1 MGAPAVR
8 TRQVTLLTQKLK
20 RLPANRLF
28 PRYCLLLIFLTSTFV
43 NLAKGDQKKD
53 KFRGTVVHA
62 GPKAVTVKSLDNIY
76 LVRTFNYT
84 PQLEKKINAKPP
96 AAGKKVTVHYFR
108 GTDLAT
114 KVD

>member
-1 MGAPAVR
+1 
-8 TRQVTLLTQKLK
+8 
-20 RLPANRLF
+20 
-28 PRYCLLLIFLTSTFV
+28 LIFLTSTAPQF

-62 GPKAVTVKSLDNIY
+62 GPKAVTVKSLDNTY

>member
-1 MGAPAVR
+1 M
-8 TRQVTLLTQKLK
+8 TLLTQKLK
-20 RLPANRLF
+20 RLTANRFRF
-28 PRYCLLLIFLTSTFV
+28 PRYCLLLIFLTSTAPQF

-62 GPKAVTVKSLDNIY
+62 GPKAVTVKSQDNIY